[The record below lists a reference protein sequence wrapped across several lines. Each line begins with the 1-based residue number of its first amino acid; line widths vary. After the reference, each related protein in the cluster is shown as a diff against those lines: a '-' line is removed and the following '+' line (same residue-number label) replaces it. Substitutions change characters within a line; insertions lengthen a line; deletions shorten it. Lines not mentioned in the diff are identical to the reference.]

1 MRKQQNSLQ
10 YGGNNI
16 STIIIIS
23 IIIYISI
30 YSKSLYVLSEYVQH
44 LQSIIIQGK
53 NTESLC
59 TSPYENETLR
69 YSVFMF
75 LHNDKNTLHKL
86 QKTHSI
92 YAIFAI
98 ILSCFILC
106 GNLFFKNFNIFS
118 IVAIICIIIES
129 CNLYVI
135 NNRLPLLNSIPS
147 INEYIQTLTLLKNT
161 IFTSAHLGQVSTA
174 YTIDEITAYISKAAG
189 ENATQTIK
197 TNLGNAATEIEINE
211 AVTAATEPSAVSAA
225 AHACFS
231 PGASIETAVL
241 AVTGGSSANE
251 DLVKAANKYCGL
263 VSLDTINPALLALEK
278 NILRRLLHASR
289 TPDIVTADDA
299 LAYYNTLRQTDNGI
313 NELIGYVDFAKNS
326 EDYSLLKTA
335 VCGQYLCGTEGIGQD
350 ISNLSPESYANLIS
364 LIAKF
369 PGLPSIHSPSPHPS
383 PSLHPSPSPQ
393 SNKSD
398 LEAYMQYL
406 SSVTTTVATYNVELA
421 NKLRLL
427 EYNDPIWKDLRNL
440 TPNNKYTMLTCK
452 CVGDLLEL
460 GVQKNTVLIALER
473 LSLVSYDNPETDL
486 LKYINYGN
494 GLADWKG
501 FALVLA
507 IFVGIIKVLET
518 VLGYCGYTNYMF
530 EILTIVSL
538 IVSFIITL
546 SVFKITTWI
555 LLINICS
562 IYLLFHFV
570 YTVFGPKEIALIYFG
585 LLLFGA
591 FFIAY
596 TSKI

>member
-23 IIIYISI
+23 IIIYFSI
-30 YSKSLYVLSEYVQH
+30 YSKSLYVLSEYIQH

-59 TSPYENETLR
+59 ASPYENETLR

-98 ILSCFILC
+98 ILSCLILC

-129 CNLYVI
+129 SNLYVI

-251 DLVKAANKYCGL
+251 DLIKAANKYCGL
-263 VSLDTINPALLALEK
+263 VSLDAINPALLALEK

-289 TPDIVTADDA
+289 RPDMVTADDA

-350 ISNLSPESYANLIS
+350 ISNLSPESYANFIS

-369 PGLPSIHSPSPHPS
+369 PGLPST
-383 PSLHPSPSPQ
+383 SPQ

-398 LEAYMQYL
+398 LEAYTQYL
-406 SSVTTTVATYNVELA
+406 SSVTSTVATYNVDLA

-452 CVGDLLEL
+452 CVGDLLDL
-460 GVQKNTVLIALER
+460 GVQKDTVLIALER

-507 IFVGIIKVLET
+507 IFVGIIKVLQT
-518 VLGYCGYTNYMF
+518 VLGYCGYTNYTL
-530 EILTIVSL
+530 ELLTILSL
-538 IVSFIITL
+538 VVSFIITL